1 MPLHKP
7 AMLLH
12 DTHTKLKGV
21 ERFLP
26 FWVSF
31 SLSST
36 CSFSATPKH
45 KQCMSRFS
53 STSPIKI
60 HMEKDAPQS
69 PTLYALAL
77 RLGGG
82 LLLFLR
88 VIYTLFLE
96 LTVPTRNQSTKNS
109 LRLVCPQIFSKK
121 FKAVSFINSNLNL
134 LLELFHEKLYIYNIL
149 ITNYR

>member
-1 MPLHKP
+1 
-7 AMLLH
+7 
-12 DTHTKLKGV
+12 
-21 ERFLP
+21 
-26 FWVSF
+26 
-31 SLSST
+31 
-36 CSFSATPKH
+36 
-45 KQCMSRFS
+45 
-53 STSPIKI
+53 
-60 HMEKDAPQS
+60 MEKDASQS